1 MNFRRYFKLFLLC
14 LLIAFNSCKSSP
26 DPVVVHDDKEITI
39 LPPAELYGN
48 LFYDVQTQAI
58 FEDSKTFVDAN
69 PKYSVGLIR
78 QRYDMLEDTTVKGM
92 KTFLDQHFSIP
103 EADLHF
109 KSDSLEIGMHI
120 KSLWEVLKRPAN
132 DSISGTL
139 IPLPNDYIVPGG
151 RFREVYYWDSYFTM
165 LGLQVDGENE
175 VIRNMVENFAFL
187 IDELGFIPN
196 GNRTYY
202 LGRSQPPFF
211 SLMVDILADIEGE
224 QVYAEFL
231 DALEQE
237 HKFWMKGSNELKP
250 GNATNRVVKLKD
262 GTIFNRYYD
271 EFATPRPESYR
282 EDVETAEIA
291 LKTNPMLKKE
301 DIYRDLRA
309 GAESGWDYS
318 SRWLVKNERNEFN
331 LSSIQTTSI
340 LPVDLNSLLYQLE
353 RTISRTAKIA
363 ERKEMSA
370 TYAKLAEDRRQ
381 AIKNY
386 FWDPKKEFFQD
397 YNFEKQEFTGNLSL
411 AAMYPLFFQI
421 ADEQQAGKVATK
433 IKEDFLKPGGVV
445 TTPYNTGQQWD
456 APNGWA
462 PLQWITIQG
471 LRNYK
476 HLKLSEEIKRRWLD
490 VNSAVYDRTY
500 KMTEKYNVMDL
511 SKESGGGEYPTQ
523 DGFGWTNGVY
533 KKLSSEE

>member
-1 MNFRRYFKLFLLC
+1 
-14 LLIAFNSCKSSP
+14 
-26 DPVVVHDDKEITI
+26 
-39 LPPAELYGN
+39 
-48 LFYDVQTQAI
+48 
-58 FEDSKTFVDAN
+58 
-69 PKYSVGLIR
+69 
-78 QRYDMLEDTTVKGM
+78 MLEDTTVKGM

-103 EADLHF
+103 EADLQF

-165 LGLQVDGENE
+165 LGLQIDGENE

-282 EDVETAEIA
+282 EDVKTAEIA

-318 SRWLVKNERNEFN
+318 SRWLVKNERNEFK

-353 RTISRTAKIA
+353 RTISRAAKIA

-421 ADEQQAGKVATK
+421 ADEQQAGKVAAR

-445 TTPYNTGQQWD
+445 TTPYSTGQQWD

-462 PLQWITIQG
+462 PLQWVTIEG

-476 HLKLSEEIKRRWLD
+476 HLELSEEIKTRWLD
-490 VNSAVYDRTY
+490 VNSAVYNRTY
-500 KMTEKYNVMDL
+500 KMTEKYNVIDL

>member
-1 MNFRRYFKLFLLC
+1 MNFRRYFKLCLLC

-26 DPVVVHDDKEITI
+26 DPVVVHDGKEITI

-48 LFYDVQTQAI
+48 LFYDAQTRAI

-165 LGLQVDGENE
+165 LGLQLDGENE

-231 DALEQE
+231 DVLEQE
-237 HKFWMKGSNELKP
+237 HKFWMNGSKELKP

-262 GTIFNRYYD
+262 GTILNRYYD

-353 RTISRTAKIA
+353 RTISRAAKIA

-421 ADEQQAGKVATK
+421 ADEQQAGKVATR

-445 TTPYNTGQQWD
+445 TTPYSTGQQWD

-462 PLQWITIQG
+462 PLQWVTIEG

-476 HLKLSEEIKRRWLD
+476 HLELSEEIKTRWLD
-490 VNSAVYDRTY
+490 VNSAVYNRTY
-500 KMTEKYNVMDL
+500 KMTEKYNVIDL

>member
-1 MNFRRYFKLFLLC
+1 MNFRRYFKIFLLG
-14 LLIAFNSCKSSP
+14 LITTFYACKSSP
-26 DPVVVHDDKEITI
+26 EPAVVDKDEKIEI

-48 LFYDVQTQAI
+48 LFYDVQTRAI
-58 FEDSKTFVDAN
+58 FQDSKTFVDAI
-69 PKYSVGLIR
+69 PKYNVGLIR
-78 QRYDMLEDTTVKGM
+78 QRYDMLEDTTTAGM
-92 KTFLDQHFSIP
+92 KTFLDQHFEIP
-103 EADLHF
+103 EANQDF
-109 KSDSLEIGMHI
+109 KSDSLQIGNHI

-211 SLMVDILADIEGE
+211 SLMVEILADIEGE
-224 QVYAEFL
+224 QVYVEFL
-231 DALEQE
+231 EALEKE
-237 HKFWMKGSNELKP
+237 HSFWMKGANQLKP
-250 GNATNRVVKLKD
+250 GNALHRVVMLKD
-262 GTIFNRYYD
+262 STVLNRYYD
-271 EFATPRPESYR
+271 QFATPRPESYR

-291 LKTNPMLKKE
+291 LKANPYLKKE
-301 DIYRDLRA
+301 EIYRNLRA

-318 SRWLVKNERNEFN
+318 SRWLVKNEENEFK
-331 LSSIQTTSI
+331 LSSIRTTSI
-340 LPVDLNSLLYQLE
+340 LPIDLNALLYKLE
-353 RTISRTAKIA
+353 KTISRAAKISGKD
-363 ERKEMSA
+363 EISA
-370 TYAKLAEDRRQ
+370 SYAKLADERAE
-381 AIKNY
+381 AIQTY
-386 FWDPKKEFFQD
+386 FWDPELEFFQD
-397 YNFEKQEFTGNLSL
+397 YNFEKQGFTGNLSL

-421 ADEQQAGKVATK
+421 ANAQQAGKVAFK
-433 IKEDFLKPGGVV
+433 INEVFLKAGGVV

-471 LRNYK
+471 LRNYE
-476 HLKLSEEIKRRWLD
+476 HRELSEEIKKRWLKI
-490 VNSAVYDRTY
+490 NREVYGRTY
-500 KMTEKYNVMDL
+500 KMTEKYNVLDL

-533 KKLSSEE
+533 KKLS